1 MLNPLRSEG
10 EAFSCFLSVLV
21 CVVVVTTL
29 ILVLRAIF

>member
-10 EAFSCFLSVLV
+10 EAFSCLVYVLV
-21 CVVVVTTL
+21 LVVALTTL